1 MFFHPVFV
9 FTLLQG
15 TDNAHEFVDSQ
26 TSQPESISAMSDKDR
41 HEALDA
47 SCIKWESWEGTCTEI
62 MPCAFQ

>member
-15 TDNAHEFVDSQ
+15 THNAHEFVDSQ
-26 TSQPESISAMSDKDR
+26 TTQSESISAKAR
-41 HEALDA
+41 HEAVVA
-47 SCIKWESWEGTCTEI
+47 SYIKWRTTWEDACTEI